1 MTASESGGGGRK
13 EGGRRAAAAFL
24 PPFLRSVS
32 PSPNFP
38 LLQKTKI
45 SAARGGGRRGAGN
58 RIAVMRCSERAGKKP
73 LRGRCAAAGAE
84 WIKACVENGV
94 GRVR

>member
-24 PPFLRSVS
+24 PPFR
-32 PSPNFP
+32 FP
-38 LLQKTKI
+38 IAQF
-45 SAARGGGRRGAGN
+45 SAASKDENLRGGGAGRRGAGN

-73 LRGRCAAAGAE
+73 LRGRRAAGAGAE
-84 WIKACVENGV
+84 WIKACRE
-94 GRVR
+94 